1 MTPEEKQ
8 MREQEEQDRKRER
21 EAIWRRINRTIGD
34 AIEGWRTCSVKVC
47 RRRHQ
52 CSSDSLVCLLKKRRE
67 NAGLMTPEQ
76 QSQSMHELKLMLD
89 ARLAELRG
97 QARAEEAADEAM
109 PWRRRGR
116 ER

>member
-1 MTPEEKQ
+1 MTP
-8 MREQEEQDRKRER
+8 
-21 EAIWRRINRTIGD
+21 A
-34 AIEGWRTCSVKVC
+34 
-47 RRRHQ
+47 
-52 CSSDSLVCLLKKRRE
+52 
-67 NAGLMTPEQ
+67 Q